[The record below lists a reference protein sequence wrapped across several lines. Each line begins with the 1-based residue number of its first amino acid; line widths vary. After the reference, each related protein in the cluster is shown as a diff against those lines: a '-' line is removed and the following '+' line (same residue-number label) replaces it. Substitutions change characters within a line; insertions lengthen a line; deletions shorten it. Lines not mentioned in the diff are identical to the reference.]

1 MANSFF
7 KDIGAQF
14 ANDFVG
20 SVAGGLGNTL
30 FGGISARRNWKYQQ
44 KSMALQQ
51 EYNLQNMAKQ
61 FEYQQAAWNAQ
72 NEYNDPRNA
81 AARYRAAGISPVAAL
96 GNGGSGVGVAGSM
109 STPDSSNPSSSGNV
123 DSGYRGP
130 TMTLAEAAMMRNQRR
145 LTDADVNLKDAQAR
159 EANSRAQGNENLNS
173 IFDLT
178 KQLRLEEIRDKRLQ
192 NDIRDIQKGFE
203 EARNIKDIAER
214 DARISKLVADTE
226 KVLADKSLTED
237 NRKVLQSIVTLNN
250 AQSRNADASAA
261 KSRAET
267 QTENETRSERLANLV
282 SDRNLKD
289 AQSAVASADEWLKTN
304 QAEGQRISNDL
315 ESWISDRVTNREPTE
330 SYYKMALDVVDRY
343 LQYRGQELEK
353 SKGKDQSRSILLG
366 LALRFLMKK

>member
-1 MANSFF
+1 MAKTSDFL
-7 KDIGAQF
+7 KDLGGQF
-14 ANDFVG
+14 ASDFVG
-20 SVAGGLGNTL
+20 SVTGGLGNAL
-30 FGGISARRNWKYQQ
+30 FGDISARRNWKYQQ

-72 NEYNDPRNA
+72 NQYNDPRNV
-81 AARYRAAGISPVAAL
+81 AARYRAAGISPIAAL
-96 GNGGSGVGVAGSM
+96 GNGASGVGVSGSM

-145 LTDADVNLKDAQAR
+145 LTDADINLKDAQAR

-178 KQLRLEEIRDKRLQ
+178 KQLRLEEIRDKQLQ

-226 KVLADKSLTED
+226 KVLSDNSLTED

-250 AQSRNADASAA
+250 AQSRNADAQARNADASAA
-261 KSRAET
+261 KSRAEVK
-267 QTENETRSERLANLV
+267 TE
-282 SDRNLKD
+282 D
-289 AQSAVASADEWLKTN
+289 
-304 QAEGQRISNDL
+304 
-315 ESWISDRVTNREPTE
+315 
-330 SYYKMALDVVDRY
+330 
-343 LQYRGQELEK
+343 
-353 SKGKDQSRSILLG
+353 
-366 LALRFLMKK
+366 ALREGRIKLNERQANEILASIGLSEAKTLNEYESLVKAMTGTQPASSLWSYIDRLIARGDSRLGGYENASDLRKKLAETLAKHIKYD